1 MLADWAR
8 YDLYM
13 TKIPQE
19 VEATDVEWKIV
30 LKSLMN
36 SESISFEIAYSAMAE
51 ILSGSVDDIVT
62 SSFLTALRAKGESID
77 EMRGLARAMV
87 DSSTRVKVEG
97 VVLDTCG
104 TGGDQKHSVNVST
117 MTAVVVASAGV
128 KVAKHGNRAA
138 SSLSGSAD
146 VLETLG
152 VRIDLDAEGVERC
165 IRESNIGFCLA
176 PKFNSAMAHVSKVRR
191 TLAVPTT
198 FNFLG
203 PLINPARASRQVV
216 GVFEPTMLSS
226 MAEVLADLGS
236 FHALLAHSKD
246 GYDELST
253 TSANFVVEVKREEE
267 EIIYEE
273 YILDGVDFGLPRASG
288 DDLRGGTAKYNASV
302 FIDLLEGKK
311 GPVRDIVLLN
321 VGAGLYVSSAVA
333 NIKEGIEMGASLI
346 DSSKALATLEK
357 FILVS
362 QQ

>member
-1 MLADWAR
+1 
-8 YDLYM
+8 M

-19 VEATDVEWKIV
+19 VDTENVEWKSV
-30 LKSLMN
+30 LKALMN
-36 SESISFEIAYSAMAE
+36 SDNLSFEVACLAMAE
-51 ILSGSVDDIVT
+51 ILSGDVDDIVT

-87 DSSTRVKVEG
+87 DSSTRVNVDG
-97 VVLDTCG
+97 IVLDTCG

-117 MTAVVVASAGV
+117 MTAVVIAAAGV

-152 VRIDLDAEGVERC
+152 VKIDLDAAGVERC
-165 IRESNIGFCLA
+165 INEANIGFCLA
-176 PKFNSAMAHVSKVRR
+176 PKFNAAMAHVSKVRR

-216 GVFEPTMLSS
+216 GVFDPTMLSS

-236 FHALLAHSKD
+236 EHALLAHSKD

-253 TSANFVVEVKREEE
+253 TSANFVVEVRREEE
-267 EIIYEE
+267 EVVFEE
-273 YILDGVDFGLPRASG
+273 YILDGVDFGLPRANG
-288 DDLRGGTAKYNASV
+288 EDLMGGTATYNASV
-302 FIDLLEGKK
+302 FIDLLEGKR

-321 VGAGLYVSSAVA
+321 VGAGLYVSSAVKC
-333 NIKEGIEMGASLI
+333 IKEGIEMGVSLI

-357 FILVS
+357 FVSVS

>member
-1 MLADWAR
+1 
-8 YDLYM
+8 M
-13 TKIPQE
+13 TKIAQE
-19 VEATDVEWKIV
+19 VVTSDVEWKAV
-30 LKSLMN
+30 LKTLMN
-36 SESISFEIAYSAMAE
+36 SESISFEVAYSAMAE

-87 DSSTRVKVEG
+87 DSSTRVSIDG

-152 VRIDLDAEGVERC
+152 VKIDLDANGVERC
-165 IRESNIGFCLA
+165 IRETNIGFCLA
-176 PKFNSAMAHVSKVRR
+176 PKFNSAMANVSKVRR

-236 FHALLAHSKD
+236 DHALLAHSKD

-253 TSANFVVEVKREEE
+253 TSPNFVVEVKRDGDEVF
-267 EIIYEE
+267 YEE
-273 YILDGVDFGLPRASG
+273 YILDGVDYGLERASS
-288 DDLRGGTAKYNASV
+288 DDLKGGTAKYNASV

-311 GPVRDIVLLN
+311 GAVREIVLLN
-321 VGAGLYVSSAVA
+321 VGAGLYVSSVVGS
-333 NIKEGIEMGASLI
+333 IKEGIEAGAELI
-346 DSSKALATLEK
+346 DSSKALATLER
-357 FILVS
+357 FIAVS
-362 QQ
+362 NQ